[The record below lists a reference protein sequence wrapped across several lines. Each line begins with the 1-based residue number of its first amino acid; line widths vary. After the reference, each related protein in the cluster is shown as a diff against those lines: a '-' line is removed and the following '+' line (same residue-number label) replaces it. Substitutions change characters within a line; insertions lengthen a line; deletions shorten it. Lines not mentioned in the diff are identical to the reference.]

1 MFLESVILF
10 FKRLAADK
18 NFRSQLEDAAS
29 PEDYQTIVQDAGYD
43 FTPEELETT
52 TAKILDENKLRD
64 LDDNFKNL
72 SEEDLEVLVG
82 GVFRGYYRWPWG
94 PIDWIKP
101 PIEKPP
107 IVKPPITI
115 QPLYGVISPPQDIV
129 GPKPPQA
136 IAMYGVIM
144 PEYKIGDISQ
154 DVNTDNIS

>member
-101 PIEKPP
+101 PIEKL
-107 IVKPPITI
+107 PITI
-115 QPLYGVISPPQDIV
+115 QPAYGVVISPPHDIV
-129 GPKPPQA
+129 GPKPPEA
-136 IAMYGVIM
+136 IALYGVSLP
-144 PEYKIGDISQ
+144 PEQIAYIPKDA
-154 DVNTDNIS
+154 NTDHIS

>member
-29 PEDYQTIVQDAGYD
+29 PEDYQTMVRDAGYD
-43 FTPEELETT
+43 FTAEDLETT

-72 SEEDLEVLVG
+72 TEEDLEVLVG
-82 GVFRGYYRWPWG
+82 GVFRGYCGWPWQPKH
-94 PIDWIKP
+94 PIYPPIKKP
-101 PIEKPP
+101 PIE
-107 IVKPPITI
+107 V
-115 QPLYGVISPPQDIV
+115 QPLYGAVIGITPE
-129 GPKPPQA
+129 PPQA
-136 IAMYGVIM
+136 IALYGVSI
-144 PEYKIGDISQ
+144 PPDQIAYISK

>member
-29 PEDYQTIVQDAGYD
+29 PEDYQTMVRDAGYD
-43 FTPEELETT
+43 FTAEDLETT

-82 GVFRGYYRWPWG
+82 GVFRGYCGWPWQRKH
-94 PIDWIKP
+94 PIYRPRPIQKP
-101 PIEKPP
+101 PIE
-107 IVKPPITI
+107 V
-115 QPLYGVISPPQDIV
+115 QPLYGAVISPPIEIV
-129 GPKPPQA
+129 PKPPQA
-136 IAMYGVIM
+136 IAMYGVSL
-144 PEYKIGDISQ
+144 PPDQIGYISK
-154 DVNTDNIS
+154 DANTDNIS

>member
-29 PEDYQTIVQDAGYD
+29 PEDYQTMVRDAGYD
-43 FTPEELETT
+43 FTPEDLETT

-72 SEEDLEVLVG
+72 TEEDLEVLVG
-82 GVFRGYYRWPWG
+82 GVFRRYCGWPWG
-94 PIDWIKP
+94 PIH
-101 PIEKPP
+101 PIEPP
-107 IVKPPITI
+107 KHKPPITI
-115 QPLYGVISPPQDIV
+115 QPVYGVVISPPHEIV
-129 GPKPPQA
+129 GPKPPEA
-136 IAMYGVIM
+136 IAMYGVSV
-144 PEYKIGDISQ
+144 PPDQIGYISK